1 MKLWI
6 KIKPQYRV
14 LILVFLFG
22 SLCTSCVQLLE
33 LDRAQSQFN
42 QAATIDNQL
51 RFSPSSAI
59 SSSPEMYY
67 NAAYSSVKKALQKS
81 SELKQDKV
89 LANAYVIEALSAWR
103 LKKYNEARRAASDA
117 TQELE
122 SLEREDGILMP
133 RDKAL
138 MKLVPTLID
147 IDVARAEMK
156 AKLSESNLSFNQASA
171 YFTENVFNADSTK
184 VAKLEAHF
192 NNLEEERTKT
202 ERDGNIDDDFPV
214 YLLMA
219 QLATLK
225 NCTDGLDIIRRIAEN
240 ENKLRLAN
248 EFSFAQRGNEDGK
261 HGIIGKK
268 KSLMILLEKRAPES
282 VVSFWRNLF

>member
-1 MKLWI
+1 MKVCI
-6 KIKPQYRV
+6 KIKPQYRGLV
-14 LILVFLFG
+14 LIFLLG

-51 RFSPSSAI
+51 RFNPSSVI

-138 MKLVPTLID
+138 MRLVPTLID
-147 IDVARAEMK
+147 IDVTRAEMK
-156 AKLSESNLSFNQASA
+156 AKLSESNLSFNQALA

-192 NNLEEERTKT
+192 NKLEEERTKT

-219 QLATLK
+219 QMATLK
-225 NCTDGLDIIRRIAEN
+225 NCTDGLDLIRNIAEK
-240 ENKLRLAN
+240 ENKIRLSN
-248 EFSFAQRGNEDGK
+248 EFSFAQRGKEDGK
-261 HGIIGKK
+261 HGIAGKK
-268 KSLMILLEKRAPES
+268 KSLMALLEKRAPES